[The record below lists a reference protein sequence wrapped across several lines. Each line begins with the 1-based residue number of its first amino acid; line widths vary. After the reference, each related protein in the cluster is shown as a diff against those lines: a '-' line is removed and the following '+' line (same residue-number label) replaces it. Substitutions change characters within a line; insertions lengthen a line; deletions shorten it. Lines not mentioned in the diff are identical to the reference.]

1 MPGDDSAVSA
11 TAPGTPGAGA
21 GRPVGRSAVR
31 RRVRRLIDGGL
42 LLQGGVQGSPV
53 LRLFARWVRRPL
65 LPAVRLWRRNIQLK
79 VVATTLLMSLGV
91 VLLLGFVVI
100 GQVRNGLLDAKVKGA
115 ESQAT
120 GGFRVAETLAR
131 SAGEGTSD
139 GNARDGLPRQNSAIW
154 LNDLVQQMS
163 ASGQGAFHV
172 VTLNPPGEG
181 GNVSARAPRGSGNVD
196 APASVPLTLRE
207 GVDDNTGPSRSYTRI
222 IYSDGRPSQPGLAIG
237 TQLSTPQSDRY
248 ELYYLFPLAQEEKSL
263 SLVKTTLATAGL
275 FVVVLLGAIAWLVVR
290 QVVTPVRMA
299 AGIAERLSAG
309 RLQERMK
316 VTGEDDIA
324 RLGEA
329 FNKMAQN
336 LQLKIQQ
343 LEALSRMQRRFVS
356 DVSHELRTPLT
367 TVRMAADVIHEAR
380 VDFDPVTAR
389 SAELL
394 ADQLDRFE
402 SLLADLLEISR
413 FDAGAAALEAEPI
426 DLREVVRRVVG
437 GAEPLAERKGT
448 RIRVVGDQQPVI
460 AEADTRRVERVL
472 RNLVVNA
479 VEHGEG
485 RDVVVRLATAG
496 GAVAVAVRDYGVGL
510 KPGEATR
517 VFSRFWRADPARAR
531 TTGGTGL
538 GLSIALEDARLHG
551 GWLQAWGE
559 PGGGSQF
566 RLTLPRTADEAL
578 RGSPIPLEPEDSR
591 RNRDAAQGPPPPPAD
606 GSAVTVPAQLSAAAR
621 AVPAPATGRR
631 DPAAGLHS
639 RPGAPRSAASTVPP
653 RAGGPGRS
661 PLPQQG
667 GSTTGTTPVVDPAA
681 LPSNGSRVVPR
692 RDGTGPASATHGEA
706 TEDVTTLCGPGTTS
720 GARRPHTPGDGTGP
734 AAAPDTGA
742 RDGRGVRKG
751 HGDGRDD
758 GRGAGRGAGDVDGDV
773 GEDVDGRDDGS
784 GHEHVGGH
792 GDRHVGGRRD
802 LGGRVD
808 ADRHR
813 GGDRSAG
820 GDRGTGG
827 AGDRTGAPGTSAA
840 LTGTTGDRPGNE
852 REEPRG

>member
-1 MPGDDSAVSA
+1 MTGDSAAS
-11 TAPGTPGAGA
+11 APGRSGARA
-21 GRPVGRSAVR
+21 GRPVGRKAAGSRWAR
-31 RRVRRLIDGGL
+31 FLEGG

-53 LRLFARWVRRPL
+53 LRLFMRWIRRPL
-65 LPAVRLWRRNIQLK
+65 LPVMRLWRRNIQLK
-79 VVATTLLMSLGV
+79 VVVTTLLMSLGV

-100 GQVRNGLLDAKVKGA
+100 GQVRNGLLDAKVNA
-115 ESQAT
+115 SQSQAT
-120 GGFRVAETLAR
+120 GGFAAAKQRAEEAASGATGEVAVVDGR
-131 SAGEGTSD
+131 SS
-139 GNARDGLPRQNSAIW
+139 QNVIQWMS
-154 LNDLVQQMS
+154 DLVS
-163 ASGQGAFHV
+163 SLSSGGQGAFDV
-172 VTLNPPGEG
+172 VTLPAGDGTEG
-181 GNVSARAPRGSGNVD
+181 GRASRASGGVK
-196 APASVPLTLRE
+196 ATESVPEDLRE
-207 GVDDNTGPSRSYTRI
+207 QVASGAGAFQSYTRVV
-222 IYSDGRPSQPGLAIG
+222 YGPGKDSQPALIIG
-237 TQLSTPQSDRY
+237 KRVNDPNGDPYQ
-248 ELYYLFPLAQEEKSL
+248 LYYLFPLTQEEESL
-263 SLVKTTLATAGL
+263 RLVKGTLATAGL

-343 LEALSRMQRRFVS
+343 LEDLSRMQRRFVS

-380 VDFDPVTAR
+380 EDFDPVTAR

-426 DLREVVRRVVG
+426 DLREVVRRVVD

-448 RIRVVGDQQPVI
+448 RIRIVGDQQPVV
-460 AEADTRRVERVL
+460 AEADARRVERVL

-485 RDVVVRLATAG
+485 KDVVVKLAAAG

-566 RLTLPRTADEAL
+566 RLTLPRTADEPL
-578 RGSPIPLEPEDSR
+578 RGSPIPLEPKDSR
-591 RNRDAAQGPPPPPAD
+591 RSRELNDAGVPR
-606 GSAVTVPAQLSAAAR
+606 GGEKSATVPAQTSVGRPVRPLDSMTPRMAS
-621 AVPAPATGRR
+621 VAPTA
-631 DPAAGLHS
+631 DP
-639 RPGAPRSAASTVPP
+639 T
-653 RAGGPGRS
+653 
-661 PLPQQG
+661 
-667 GSTTGTTPVVDPAA
+667 A
-681 LPSNGSRVVPR
+681 LPGNGARVVPR
-692 RDGTGPASATHGEA
+692 PVG
-706 TEDVTTLCGPGTTS
+706 
-720 GARRPHTPGDGTGP
+720 GARRP
-734 AAAPDTGA
+734 
-742 RDGRGVRKG
+742 
-751 HGDGRDD
+751 
-758 GRGAGRGAGDVDGDV
+758 
-773 GEDVDGRDDGS
+773 
-784 GHEHVGGH
+784 
-792 GDRHVGGRRD
+792 
-802 LGGRVD
+802 
-808 ADRHR
+808 
-813 GGDRSAG
+813 
-820 GDRGTGG
+820 
-827 AGDRTGAPGTSAA
+827 
-840 LTGTTGDRPGNE
+840 
-852 REEPRG
+852 EEPASGPVPGQPSDAEPDESNEQGEAFRGR

>member
-1 MPGDDSAVSA
+1 MSGDSAAS
-11 TAPGTPGAGA
+11 APGRSGARA
-21 GRPVGRSAVR
+21 ERPVGRKAAGSR
-31 RRVRRLIDGGL
+31 WGRVLDSG

-53 LRLFARWVRRPL
+53 LRLFMRWVRRPL
-65 LPAVRLWRRNIQLK
+65 LPVMRLWRRNIQLK
-79 VVATTLLMSLGV
+79 VVVTTLLMSLGV

-100 GQVRNGLLDAKVKGA
+100 GQVRNGLLEAKVRA
-115 ESQAT
+115 SQSQAT
-120 GGFRVAETLAR
+120 GGFAVAKQRADEATTAP
-131 SAGEGTSD
+131 GEDPGAVD
-139 GNARDGLPRQNSAIW
+139 GRPAQNVIQWMS
-154 LNDLVQQMS
+154 DLVS
-163 ASGQGAFHV
+163 SLSSGGAGAFDV
-172 VTLNPPGEG
+172 VTLPVGDE
-181 GNVSARAPRGSGNVD
+181 SGNGRGPRASGGVD
-196 APASVPLTLRE
+196 PNKSVPEELRTRVNTSTAASQSYSRIVYS
-207 GVDDNTGPSRSYTRI
+207 GVDKGA
-222 IYSDGRPSQPGLAIG
+222 QPALVIG
-237 TQLSTPQSDRY
+237 KEVNDPNGDPYQ
-248 ELYYLFPLAQEEKSL
+248 LYYLFPLTQEEKSL
-263 SLVKTTLATAGL
+263 SLVKGTLATAGL

-343 LEALSRMQRRFVS
+343 LEELSRMQRRFVS

-380 VDFDPVTAR
+380 EDFDPITAR

-426 DLREVVRRVVG
+426 DLREVVRRVVS

-448 RIRVVGDQQPVI
+448 HIRVLGDQQPVV
-460 AEADTRRVERVL
+460 AEADARRVERVL

-485 RDVVVRLATAG
+485 RDVVVKLAVAG

-510 KPGEATR
+510 KPGEASR

-566 RLTLPRTADEAL
+566 RLTLPRTADEPL
-578 RGSPIPLEPEDSR
+578 RGSPIPLEPKDSR
-591 RNRDAAQGPPPPPAD
+591 RHRGVDDASPAR
-606 GSAVTVPAQLSAAAR
+606 GGEKTATVPVQPTGERSAISRPAAA
-621 AVPAPATGRR
+621 APTA
-631 DPAAGLHS
+631 DP
-639 RPGAPRSAASTVPP
+639 T
-653 RAGGPGRS
+653 
-661 PLPQQG
+661 
-667 GSTTGTTPVVDPAA
+667 A
-681 LPSNGSRVVPR
+681 LPGNGARVVPR
-692 RDGTGPASATHGEA
+692 
-706 TEDVTTLCGPGTTS
+706 PGG
-720 GARRPHTPGDGTGP
+720 GARPP
-734 AAAPDTGA
+734 
-742 RDGRGVRKG
+742 
-751 HGDGRDD
+751 
-758 GRGAGRGAGDVDGDV
+758 
-773 GEDVDGRDDGS
+773 ES
-784 GHEHVGGH
+784 
-792 GDRHVGGRRD
+792 
-802 LGGRVD
+802 
-808 ADRHR
+808 
-813 GGDRSAG
+813 
-820 GDRGTGG
+820 GG
-827 AGDRTGAPGTSAA
+827 AGELTDDRGASAGARGAAAEPDRQGEGT
-840 LTGTTGDRPGNE
+840 
-852 REEPRG
+852 RGR

>member
-1 MPGDDSAVSA
+1 MAGDSAVSA
-11 TAPGTPGAGA
+11 PGRSGERP
-21 GRPVGRSAVR
+21 GRPVGRKKTGTR
-31 RRVRRLIDGGL
+31 RQRLAAGG

-53 LRLFARWVRRPL
+53 LRLLLRWVRRPL
-65 LPAVRLWRRNIQLK
+65 LPLMRLWRRNLQLK

-100 GQVRNGLLDAKVKGA
+100 GQVRNGLLDAKVKA
-115 ESQAT
+115 SQSQAT
-120 GGFRVAETLAR
+120 GGFAAAKQKADEAATAAAADGAPSDER
-131 SAGEGTSD
+131 SS
-139 GNARDGLPRQNSAIW
+139 QNVIEW
-154 LNDLVQQMS
+154 MS
-163 ASGQGAFHV
+163 ALVSSLSSGGQGAFEV
-172 VTLNPPGEG
+172 VTLPPGDDSG
-181 GNVSARAPRGSGNVD
+181 GGRGPRTSNGVAPNKSVPANLRERINSGNG
-196 APASVPLTLRE
+196 AAQ
-207 GVDDNTGPSRSYTRI
+207 SYTRI
-222 IYSDGRPSQPGLAIG
+222 IYLDPHKPSQPALVIG
-237 TQLSTPQSDRY
+237 KQVNDPNGDPY
-248 ELYYLFPLAQEEKSL
+248 ELYYLFPLTQEEKSL
-263 SLVKTTLATAGL
+263 SLVKGTLATAGL
-275 FVVVLLGAIAWLVVR
+275 FVVVLFGAIAWLVVR

-343 LEALSRMQRRFVS
+343 LENLSRMQRRFVS

-380 VDFDPVTAR
+380 EDFDPVTKR

-413 FDAGAAALEAEPI
+413 FDAGAAQLEAEPI

-437 GAEPLAERKGT
+437 GAAPLADRKGT
-448 RIRVVGDQQPVI
+448 TIRITGDQQPVV
-460 AEADTRRVERVL
+460 AEADARRLERVL

-485 RDVVVRLATAG
+485 KDVVVKLAAAG

-566 RLTLPRTADEAL
+566 RLTLPRTADEPL
-578 RGSPIPLEPEDSR
+578 RGSPIPLEPRDSR
-591 RNRDAAQGPPPPPAD
+591 RNRG
-606 GSAVTVPAQLSAAAR
+606 LS
-621 AVPAPATGRR
+621 
-631 DPAAGLHS
+631 DAGLPHGGEKTATLPLKTAGEHLS
-639 RPGAPRSAASTVPP
+639 PARTPLGPRTAGAAPTA
-653 RAGGPGRS
+653 
-661 PLPQQG
+661 
-667 GSTTGTTPVVDPAA
+667 DPTA
-681 LPSNGSRVVPR
+681 LPGNGARVVPR
-692 RDGTGPASATHGEA
+692 PTATAQRQHGT
-706 TEDVTTLCGPGTTS
+706 
-720 GARRPHTPGDGTGP
+720 P
-734 AAAPDTGA
+734 AADAAHQEPPD
-742 RDGRGVRKG
+742 RGDRE
-751 HGDGRDD
+751 HSAAEASDD
-758 GRGAGRGAGDVDGDV
+758 Q
-773 GEDVDGRDDGS
+773 GEDFRGR
-784 GHEHVGGH
+784 
-792 GDRHVGGRRD
+792 
-802 LGGRVD
+802 
-808 ADRHR
+808 
-813 GGDRSAG
+813 
-820 GDRGTGG
+820 
-827 AGDRTGAPGTSAA
+827 
-840 LTGTTGDRPGNE
+840 
-852 REEPRG
+852 

>member
-1 MPGDDSAVSA
+1 MSGDSAAS
-11 TAPGTPGAGA
+11 APGRSGARP
-21 GRPVGRSAVR
+21 GRPVGRTAGARFRS
-31 RRVRRLIDGGL
+31 LFEGG

-53 LRLFARWVRRPL
+53 IRLLLRWVRRPL
-65 LPAVRLWRRNIQLK
+65 LPVMRLWRRNIQLR
-79 VVATTLLMSLGV
+79 VVATTLVMSLGV

-100 GQVRNGLLDAKVKGA
+100 GQVRNGLLDAKVKA
-115 ESQAT
+115 SQSQAT
-120 GGFRVAETLAR
+120 GGFAVAKQKADEAA
-131 SAGEGTSD
+131 SGAGTGAAAGSRTADGTATAD
-139 GNARDGLPRQNSAIW
+139 GRQSQNVIPWMS
-154 LNDLVQQMS
+154 DLVES
-163 ASGQGAFHV
+163 LSSGGAGAFDV
-172 VTLNPPGEG
+172 VTLPVGDDSG
-181 GNVSARAPRGSGNVD
+181 GGRSPRGSGNVNPTSSIPD
-196 APASVPLTLRE
+196 DLRE
-207 GVDDNTGPSRSYTRI
+207 RVNSGTTAAQSYTRI
-222 IYSDGRPSQPGLAIG
+222 VYANGKESQPALVIGKQVNDPNGRP
-237 TQLSTPQSDRY
+237 Y
-248 ELYYLFPLAQEEKSL
+248 ELYYLFPLTQEEKSL
-263 SLVKTTLATAGL
+263 SLVKGTLATAGL

-336 LQLKIQQ
+336 LQVKIQQ
-343 LEALSRMQRRFVS
+343 LEDLSRMQRRFVS

-380 VDFDPVTAR
+380 EDFDPVTAR

-426 DLREVVRRVVG
+426 DLREVVRRVVS

-448 RIRVVGDQQPVI
+448 HIRVVGDQQPVV
-460 AEADTRRVERVL
+460 AEADARRVERVL

-485 RDVVVRLATAG
+485 KDVVVKLAAAG

-566 RLTLPRTADEAL
+566 RLTLPRTADEPL
-578 RGSPIPLEPEDSR
+578 RGSPIPLEPKDSR
-591 RNRDAAQGPPPPPAD
+591 RNRGLDEAGLPGGGGEKRATLPVQQRGPQSPALPP
-606 GSAVTVPAQLSAAAR
+606 R
-621 AVPAPATGRR
+621 APIAPR
-631 DPAAGLHS
+631 PAAG
-639 RPGAPRSAASTVPP
+639 AA
-653 RAGGPGRS
+653 
-661 PLPQQG
+661 
-667 GSTTGTTPVVDPAA
+667 DPAA
-681 LPSNGSRVVPR
+681 LPGNGARVVPR
-692 RDGTGPASATHGEA
+692 PTA
-706 TEDVTTLCGPGTTS
+706 
-720 GARRPHTPGDGTGP
+720 GARRTDDRP
-734 AAAPDTGA
+734 ATRRAPDAGTA
-742 RDGRGVRKG
+742 RPEAADTEDSTEPGEAFRGR
-751 HGDGRDD
+751 
-758 GRGAGRGAGDVDGDV
+758 
-773 GEDVDGRDDGS
+773 
-784 GHEHVGGH
+784 
-792 GDRHVGGRRD
+792 
-802 LGGRVD
+802 
-808 ADRHR
+808 
-813 GGDRSAG
+813 
-820 GDRGTGG
+820 
-827 AGDRTGAPGTSAA
+827 
-840 LTGTTGDRPGNE
+840 
-852 REEPRG
+852 

>member
-1 MPGDDSAVSA
+1 MSGDSAAS
-11 TAPGTPGAGA
+11 APGRSGARP
-21 GRPVGRSAVR
+21 GRPVGRKKPGSRWAR
-31 RRVRRLIDGGL
+31 FLESG

-53 LRLFARWVRRPL
+53 IRLFMRWVRRPL
-65 LPAVRLWRRNIQLK
+65 LPVMRLWRRNIQLK
-79 VVATTLLMSLGV
+79 VVVTTLLMSLGV

-100 GQVRNGLLDAKVKGA
+100 GQVRNGLLDAKVKA
-115 ESQAT
+115 SQSQAA
-120 GGFRVAETLAR
+120 GGFAVAKQRAEEAP
-131 SAGEGTSD
+131 SGTGDDVTTVD
-139 GNARDGLPRQNSAIW
+139 GRPAQNVIQWMS
-154 LNDLVQQMS
+154 DLVS
-163 ASGQGAFHV
+163 SLSSGGQGAFDV
-172 VTLNPPGEG
+172 VTL
-181 GNVSARAPRGSGNVD
+181 
-196 APASVPLTLRE
+196 PASDADGTGGRGPRASGEVDWSKSVPVDLRE
-207 GVDDNTGPSRSYTRI
+207 RIGSSTTAAQSYTRI
-222 IYSDGRPSQPGLAIG
+222 TYNNETKDSQPGLVIG
-237 TQLSTPQSDRY
+237 KQVNDPNGDPYQ
-248 ELYYLFPLAQEEKSL
+248 LYYLFPLTQEEKSL
-263 SLVKTTLATAGL
+263 SLVKGTLATAGL

-336 LQLKIQQ
+336 LQLKISQ
-343 LEALSRMQRRFVS
+343 LEDLSRMQRRFVS

-380 VDFDPVTAR
+380 EDFDPVTAR

-426 DLREVVRRVVG
+426 DLRDVVRRVVS

-448 RIRVVGDQQPVI
+448 RIRVLGDQQPVV
-460 AEADTRRVERVL
+460 AEADARRVERVL

-485 RDVVVRLATAG
+485 NDVVVKLAAAG

-566 RLTLPRTADEAL
+566 RLTLPRTADEPL
-578 RGSPIPLEPEDSR
+578 RGSPIPLEPKDSR
-591 RNRDAAQGPPPPPAD
+591 RNRGLDDAGLPCGGGD
-606 GSAVTVPAQLSAAAR
+606 GEKRATVPAQPANGPVPAR
-621 AVPAPATGRR
+621 AKQ
-631 DPAAGLHS
+631 DPI
-639 RPGAPRSAASTVPP
+639 PP
-653 RAGGPGRS
+653 RAAAAAA
-661 PLPQQG
+661 
-667 GSTTGTTPVVDPAA
+667 DPTA
-681 LPSNGSRVVPR
+681 LPGNGARVVPR
-692 RDGTGPASATHGEA
+692 PASGTRRQDDAGTAEPSPRDGDVSGPA
-706 TEDVTTLCGPGTTS
+706 GTTGNGVVS
-720 GARRPHTPGDGTGP
+720 DP
-734 AAAPDTGA
+734 AAADRGPVVNGPREADGDQGA
-742 RDGRGVRKG
+742 AASGGETEP
-751 HGDGRDD
+751 
-758 GRGAGRGAGDVDGDV
+758 GDVKRQ
-773 GEDVDGRDDGS
+773 GEASRGR
-784 GHEHVGGH
+784 
-792 GDRHVGGRRD
+792 
-802 LGGRVD
+802 
-808 ADRHR
+808 
-813 GGDRSAG
+813 
-820 GDRGTGG
+820 
-827 AGDRTGAPGTSAA
+827 
-840 LTGTTGDRPGNE
+840 
-852 REEPRG
+852 

>member
-1 MPGDDSAVSA
+1 MSGDSAAS
-11 TAPGTPGAGA
+11 APGRSGDRPE
-21 GRPVGRSAVR
+21 RPVGGK
-31 RRVRRLIDGGL
+31 RLGKRWRLLFEGG

-53 LRLFARWVRRPL
+53 LRLFMRWVRRPL
-65 LPAVRLWRRNIQLK
+65 LPVMRLWRRNIQLK
-79 VVATTLLMSLGV
+79 VVVTTLLMSLGV

-100 GQVRNGLLDAKVKGA
+100 GQVRNGLLDAKVKA
-115 ESQAT
+115 SQSQAT
-120 GGFRVAETLAR
+120 GGFAVAKQKADEAATGTDDT
-131 SAGEGTSD
+131 AGTADGRQSQNLTSWM
-139 GNARDGLPRQNSAIW
+139 S
-154 LNDLVQQMS
+154 DLVYS
-163 ASGQGAFHV
+163 LSSGGQGAFEV
-172 VTLNPPGEG
+172 VTLPAGDNNG
-181 GNVSARAPRGSGNVD
+181 GGGRGPRASGQLD
-196 APASVPLTLRE
+196 PTASVPDDLRTRIN
-207 GVDDNTGPSRSYTRI
+207 DSTTAAQSYTRI
-222 IYSDGRPSQPGLAIG
+222 IYTDDKESQPALVIG
-237 TQLSTPQSDRY
+237 KQVNDPNNNPY
-248 ELYYLFPLAQEEKSL
+248 ELYYLFPLTQEEKSL
-263 SLVKTTLATAGL
+263 SLVKGTLATAGL

-343 LEALSRMQRRFVS
+343 LEDLSRMQRRFVS

-380 VDFDPVTAR
+380 EDFDPVTAR

-426 DLREVVRRVVG
+426 DLREVVRRVVS
-437 GAEPLAERKGT
+437 GAAPLAERKGT
-448 RIRVVGDQQPVI
+448 HIRVVGDLQPVV
-460 AEADTRRVERVL
+460 AEADARRVERVL

-485 RDVVVRLATAG
+485 KDVVVKLAAAG

-566 RLTLPRTADEAL
+566 RLTLPRTADEPL
-578 RGSPIPLEPEDSR
+578 RGSPIPLEPKDSR
-591 RNRDAAQGPPPPPAD
+591 RNRGLD
-606 GSAVTVPAQLSAAAR
+606 GAGLPGGGEDKRATVPVQ
-621 AVPAPATGRR
+621 
-631 DPAAGLHS
+631 
-639 RPGAPRSAASTVPP
+639 PGGQA
-653 RAGGPGRS
+653 S
-661 PLPQQG
+661 PLAPMQQRMA
-667 GSTTGTTPVVDPAA
+667 TVAPTADPTA
-681 LPSNGSRVVPR
+681 LPGNGARVVPR
-692 RDGTGPASATHGEA
+692 PAQ
-706 TEDVTTLCGPGTTS
+706 
-720 GARRPHTPGDGTGP
+720 GARRQEGAPETGQ
-734 AAAPDTGA
+734 
-742 RDGRGVRKG
+742 
-751 HGDGRDD
+751 
-758 GRGAGRGAGDVDGDV
+758 
-773 GEDVDGRDDGS
+773 
-784 GHEHVGGH
+784 
-792 GDRHVGGRRD
+792 
-802 LGGRVD
+802 
-808 ADRHR
+808 
-813 GGDRSAG
+813 AG
-820 GDRGTGG
+820 GADESNKPGEAFRG
-827 AGDRTGAPGTSAA
+827 R
-840 LTGTTGDRPGNE
+840 
-852 REEPRG
+852 

>member
-1 MPGDDSAVSA
+1 MSGDSAASA
-11 TAPGTPGAGA
+11 SGRSGGRP
-21 GRPVGRSAVR
+21 GRPVGRGTTGSR
-31 RRVRRLIDGGL
+31 WSRLLESG

-53 LRLFARWVRRPL
+53 VRLFMRWVRRPL
-65 LPAVRLWRRNIQLK
+65 LPVMRLWRRNIQLK
-79 VVATTLLMSLGV
+79 VVATTLLMSMGV

-100 GQVRNGLLDAKVKGA
+100 GQVRNGLLDAKVKA
-115 ESQAT
+115 SQSQAT
-120 GGFRVAETLAR
+120 GGFAVAKQKSDEAASVTDDATTVDGAR
-131 SAGEGTSD
+131 PTSVI
-139 GNARDGLPRQNSAIW
+139 QWMS
-154 LNDLVQQMS
+154 DLVES
-163 ASGQGAFHV
+163 LSSGGQGAFDV
-172 VTLNPPGEG
+172 VTLPAGDESG
-181 GNVSARAPRGSGNVD
+181 GGRGPRASGHVD
-196 APASVPLTLRE
+196 PAQSVPAALRE
-207 GVDDNTGPSRSYTRI
+207 RVNGNTAAAQSYTRI
-222 IYSDGRPSQPGLAIG
+222 VYFNGEESQPGLVIG
-237 TQLSTPQSDRY
+237 KQVNDPNGDPYQ
-248 ELYYLFPLAQEEKSL
+248 LYYLFPLTQEEKSL
-263 SLVKTTLATAGL
+263 SLVKGTLATAGL

-336 LQLKIQQ
+336 LQLKINQ
-343 LEALSRMQRRFVS
+343 LEDLSRMQRRFVS

-380 VDFDPVTAR
+380 EDFDPVTAR

-448 RIRVVGDQQPVI
+448 RIRILGDQQPVV
-460 AEADTRRVERVL
+460 AEADARRVERVL

-485 RDVVVRLATAG
+485 KDVVVRLAAAG

-566 RLTLPRTADEAL
+566 RLTLPRTADEPL
-578 RGSPIPLEPEDSR
+578 RGSPIALEPKDSR
-591 RNRDAAQGPPPPPAD
+591 RNRGLDDAGLPRGGDGEKRATVPVQPPQAAGQAQAVRDPLVPRTAAEPPTADPTALPGNGARVVSRPAARRTDGQPEQPEQPDTPAD
-606 GSAVTVPAQLSAAAR
+606 PGPH
-621 AVPAPATGRR
+621 G
-631 DPAAGLHS
+631 PAAGPDH
-639 RPGAPRSAASTVPP
+639 RPAPGPNGTANGNGTRSTA
-653 RAGGPGRS
+653 
-661 PLPQQG
+661 
-667 GSTTGTTPVVDPAA
+667 
-681 LPSNGSRVVPR
+681 
-692 RDGTGPASATHGEA
+692 RDT
-706 TEDVTTLCGPGTTS
+706 
-720 GARRPHTPGDGTGP
+720 
-734 AAAPDTGA
+734 AAAPDGT
-742 RDGRGVRKG
+742 
-751 HGDGRDD
+751 RDD
-758 GRGAGRGAGDVDGDV
+758 GDGHGNDDDGDRART
-773 GEDVDGRDDGS
+773 RDEEAS
-784 GHEHVGGH
+784 
-792 GDRHVGGRRD
+792 RGRR
-802 LGGRVD
+802 
-808 ADRHR
+808 
-813 GGDRSAG
+813 
-820 GDRGTGG
+820 
-827 AGDRTGAPGTSAA
+827 
-840 LTGTTGDRPGNE
+840 
-852 REEPRG
+852 

>member
-1 MPGDDSAVSA
+1 MPGDSAA
-11 TAPGTPGAGA
+11 PAPGRSGASA
-21 GRPVGRSAVR
+21 GRPVGRKTAGSR
-31 RRVRRLIDGGL
+31 WGRFFDGG

-53 LRLFARWVRRPL
+53 LRLFVRWVRRPL
-65 LPAVRLWRRNIQLK
+65 LPVMRLWRRNIQLK
-79 VVATTLLMSLGV
+79 VVVTTLLMSLGV

-100 GQVRNGLLDAKVKGA
+100 GQVRNGLLDAKVKA
-115 ESQAT
+115 SQSQAT
-120 GGFRVAETLAR
+120 GGFAVANQKADEAA
-131 SAGEGTSD
+131 SGTGDESTTVD
-139 GNARDGLPRQNSAIW
+139 GRPAQNVIQWMS
-154 LNDLVQQMS
+154 DLVES
-163 ASGQGAFHV
+163 LSSGGQGAFDV
-172 VTLNPPGEG
+172 VTLPA
-181 GNVSARAPRGSGNVD
+181 GNDSGSGRGPRASGNVV
-196 APASVPLTLRE
+196 ASSSVPEALRE
-207 GVDDNTGPSRSYTRI
+207 RIDKNPTAAQSYTRI
-222 IYSDGRPSQPGLAIG
+222 VYDADKESQPALVIG
-237 TQLSTPQSDRY
+237 KQVNDPNGDPYQ
-248 ELYYLFPLAQEEKSL
+248 LYYLFPLTQEEKSL
-263 SLVKTTLATAGL
+263 SLVKGTLATAGL

-343 LEALSRMQRRFVS
+343 LEDLSRMQRRFVS

-367 TVRMAADVIHEAR
+367 TVRMAADVIHDAR

-402 SLLADLLEISR
+402 TLLADLLEISR

-426 DLREVVRRVVG
+426 DLREVVRRVVS

-448 RIRVVGDQQPVI
+448 QVRVVGDQQPVV
-460 AEADTRRVERVL
+460 AEADARRVERVL

-485 RDVVVRLATAG
+485 KDVIVKLAAAG

-566 RLTLPRTADEAL
+566 RLTLPRTADEPL
-578 RGSPIPLEPEDSR
+578 RGSPIPLEPKDSR
-591 RNRDAAQGPPPPPAD
+591 RHRGLDDAGLPRGGGEKTA
-606 GSAVTVPAQLSAAAR
+606 TVPAQPTGDQGPSRGPIAARPSAAAPT
-621 AVPAPATGRR
+621 A
-631 DPAAGLHS
+631 DP
-639 RPGAPRSAASTVPP
+639 T
-653 RAGGPGRS
+653 
-661 PLPQQG
+661 
-667 GSTTGTTPVVDPAA
+667 A
-681 LPSNGSRVVPR
+681 LPGSGARVVPR
-692 RDGTGPASATHGEA
+692 PA
-706 TEDVTTLCGPGTTS
+706 S
-720 GARRPHTPGDGTGP
+720 GARRQDDTPAGS
-734 AAAPDTGA
+734 
-742 RDGRGVRKG
+742 
-751 HGDGRDD
+751 
-758 GRGAGRGAGDVDGDV
+758 GAGSSEA
-773 GEDVDGRDDGS
+773 DGS
-784 GHEHVGGH
+784 RSEAVSRPDAGSEGSYEQGEAF
-792 GDRHVGGRRD
+792 RGR
-802 LGGRVD
+802 
-808 ADRHR
+808 
-813 GGDRSAG
+813 
-820 GDRGTGG
+820 
-827 AGDRTGAPGTSAA
+827 
-840 LTGTTGDRPGNE
+840 
-852 REEPRG
+852 